1 MEWLLKHGGGSR
13 ATVFSDSLSAIQ
25 SLQSLGSTSQP
36 TSLNELLLAVDKLD
50 PPPTFVWIPSNVGVL
65 GNEMADKLA
74 KQGTARAEVDTHLP
88 LETKEE
94 FVNIDEYTHRQ
105 WQEEYSASKS
115 GSNYRALEPQV
126 SSKAKY
132 LTPNR
137 MKENVITRLRLGK
150 CSLNKYLHDIKRH
163 PDGLCETCRVPETS
177 QHLLLECQSNG
188 FTERLTSC
196 CSGLELQP
204 TLVNILSTPLLQD
217 LVFDLISATKRT
229 I

>member
-1 MEWLLKHGGGSR
+1 
-13 ATVFSDSLSAIQ
+13 
-25 SLQSLGSTSQP
+25 
-36 TSLNELLLAVDKLD
+36 
-50 PPPTFVWIPSNVGVL
+50 
-65 GNEMADKLA
+65 
-74 KQGTARAEVDTHLP
+74 
-88 LETKEE
+88 
-94 FVNIDEYTHRQ
+94 
-105 WQEEYSASKS
+105 
-115 GSNYRALEPQV
+115 LEPQV

-132 LTPNR
+132 MTPNR
-137 MKENVITRLRLGK
+137 KKENVITRLRLGK

-163 PDGLCETCRVPETS
+163 PDGLCETCRVPETI

-188 FTERLTSC
+188 FTAQLTSC